1 MNDMEEIWVYLT
13 GTNKR
18 IKVSNFGNV
27 KRIFNG
33 REKLICNSVKNRYK
47 KFFLATGCKRAQ
59 FRVHRS
65 VASMFIPNPDSKP
78 CVNHKDGNKH
88 NNHVDN
94 LEWCTVLENNR
105 HAQAIGLAKTAK
117 KRVLL
122 ATCDKKIR
130 RRPVMK
136 GITGEIYFSVK
147 EAAIANGIKSYGNIA
162 TSIKGTHGHLNKM
175 QWRYLTDEEIANL
188 KAKTANS

>member
-1 MNDMEEIWVYLT
+1 MDEVW
-13 GTNKR
+13 KR
-18 IKVSNFGNV
+18 IEGINYEISNYGAIRWVGKKKIRQRTFGS
-27 KRIFNG
+27 G
-33 REKLICNSVKNRYK
+33 QRYLK
-47 KFFLATGCKRAQ
+47 ATAHVEGKPKHLYI
-59 FRVHRS
+59 HRL
-65 VASMFIPNPDSKP
+65 VAKAFIPNPENKP

-105 HAQAIGLAKTAK
+105 HAQAIGLARTAK

-147 EAAIANGIKSYGNIA
+147 EAAIANRIKSYGNIA
-162 TSIKGTHGHLNKM
+162 TSIKGPHGHLNKM

-188 KAKTANS
+188 KAKTSKP

>member
-27 KRIFNG
+27 RRVFSN
-33 REKLICNSVKNRYK
+33 RERDICSCVKDRYK
-47 KFFLATGCKRAQ
+47 KFTFKVVKRVNI
-59 FRVHRS
+59 RVHRA
-65 VASMFIPNPDSKP
+65 VAMMFIPNPENKP

-105 HAQAIGLAKTAK
+105 HAQAIGLARTAK

-122 ATCDKKIR
+122 ANCDKKIP

-136 GITGEIYFSVK
+136 GITGEIYLSVT
-147 EAAIANGIKSYGNIA
+147 EAAKANGLKSQGNIS
-162 TSIKGTHGHLNKM
+162 TCIKGTHGHLNKM
-175 QWRYLTDEEIANL
+175 GWRYLTEEEIANL
-188 KAKTANS
+188 KANTHNS